1 MADVTFRRG
10 VEENLPTSGMAEDGC
25 IYQSTDTGNVYI
37 GGENGELIPVNR
49 SPYYGTCA
57 TASATNAKVVTL
69 DVDDDNFVLVAGTTI
84 NVRFANSNT
93 AASPTLNVN
102 STGAIAA
109 KEYGTTAVGGTEAT
123 SWHVGEVVTFVYDGS
138 YWMRVGEIPV
148 VGTLNTNNTSALT
161 PSASEPFTGDVNLHK
176 VSKTG
181 SYNDLNDTPVYALG
195 ESVGGPAKKAISI
208 PFGQVDSTSTSTVF
222 TATVDGITELID
234 GVFMYLRNGVVNSAS
249 GFTIN
254 INGLGAKPVYQNIAD
269 ATRVETGFLKAKT
282 FLFAYN
288 STRVSGGCWD
298 IYYGISSV
306 VSDTNSIGYL
316 VRTNSSTLPA
326 KFKTYRYR
334 LLFTSA
340 DGNYYVGANAST
352 STNATAVRTPTTE
365 KIDPFGR
372 IVYYGSSSAV
382 NANANFS
389 TSYLYQQNNFTLG
402 YSFNSTGVALVL
414 DYPKPVYIKCAPQTD
429 GSAIID
435 AENPYVQSLPSTEDG
450 KIYIFLGLAYS
461 ATNVE
466 LTLEHPVYYYKDGA
480 IRIWANEATQDDT
493 NFVHKTGAE
502 TIGGMKTFSD
512 TVKVSWQN
520 GIRFLHTVQG
530 LKDVN
535 MTLLDEASYSGKDI
549 FVFSDVQGNDVVVRG
564 VQQPEKDSDAVN
576 KKYLDDIVGDIET
589 LLAAI

>member
-222 TATVDGITELID
+222 TATVDGITELRD
-234 GVFMYLRNGVVNSAS
+234 GVCCYIRNDAVGSTTNFTLNVND
-249 GFTIN
+249 
-254 INGLGAKPVYQNIAD
+254 LGAKPVYSNMED
-269 ATRVETGFLKAKT
+269 AGRLSTGWSAAKT
-282 FLFAYN
+282 YLFIYN
-288 STRVSGGCWD
+288 STRISGGCWD
-298 IYYGISSV
+298 AYYGNYV
-306 VSDTNSIGYL
+306 NDDYRAYV
-316 VRTNSSTLPA
+316 VRTGYSTLPA

-352 STNATAVRTPTTE
+352 STNATAARTPTTE

-372 IVYYGSSSAV
+372 IVYYGTTSAV
-382 NANANFS
+382 NADSNFNTANLF
-389 TSYLYQQNNFTLG
+389 QQYAITLG
-402 YSFNSTGVALVL
+402 YSFNNTGVALVL
-414 DYPKPVYIKCAPQTD
+414 DFPKPVYIKCAPQTD